1 MTIDRH
7 HYRYVYIDS
16 SNHKLGNDFTVK
28 VPHSLNSCSRVAL
41 QSFSIPNTIPNI
53 YSGLNKLYWA
63 EFRKPTSTTSNLA
76 DWEMKIFYIDLSS
89 LEGYITNEGIAN
101 IINNKF
107 VDEVYDYETKTLS
120 HSFGTSDT
128 TGTLA
133 ITFTYNPDTYKFNI
147 GVSQPSL
154 TGNANVK
161 IFVPA
166 FVDGD
171 MGLWE
176 NFGFSHKESMV
187 QIGSTDELAFLSY
200 LNTAYTRIYAS
211 NTDIPAGSQDQSY
224 YDFNYSQRYARIAG
238 VPSNDTDIVASK
250 ILIPEGSATHENH
263 FNGLYLC
270 SDALGTDGLI
280 CKNDTATPTNIIA
293 WIINDQPKFSYL
305 HHNTNTPAWM
315 KLNDQNIK
323 QFDIKI
329 RDNRGRDI
337 PAHILPSFNMTLV
350 FEEIDEADFS
360 KEHMKEYFRE
370 GYRKAHDYR
379 K

>member
-133 ITFTYNPDTYKFNI
+133 ITFTYNPDTYKFNRNI
-147 GVSQPSL
+147 SVQQKRTRS
-154 TGNANVK
+154 TG
-161 IFVPA
+161 
-166 FVDGD
+166 
-171 MGLWE
+171 
-176 NFGFSHKESMV
+176 
-187 QIGSTDELAFLSY
+187 T
-200 LNTAYTRIYAS
+200 
-211 NTDIPAGSQDQSY
+211 
-224 YDFNYSQRYARIAG
+224 
-238 VPSNDTDIVASK
+238 
-250 ILIPEGSATHENH
+250 
-263 FNGLYLC
+263 
-270 SDALGTDGLI
+270 
-280 CKNDTATPTNIIA
+280 
-293 WIINDQPKFSYL
+293 
-305 HHNTNTPAWM
+305 
-315 KLNDQNIK
+315 
-323 QFDIKI
+323 
-329 RDNRGRDI
+329 
-337 PAHILPSFNMTLV
+337 
-350 FEEIDEADFS
+350 
-360 KEHMKEYFRE
+360 
-370 GYRKAHDYR
+370 
-379 K
+379 